1 MPARGRHRTAW
12 SAPDFTGNDSRTH
25 PWRIRRTGHRRR
37 SSGVV
42 ERTVRSIGEYYKE
55 TQVVLEDDDPD
66 LPEPEDDYDRDD
78 LEEDEEDAEDGPS
91 IFDLFR
97 NLWKKSLRHMVAEL

>member
-1 MPARGRHRTAW
+1 M
-12 SAPDFTGNDSRTH
+12 
-25 PWRIRRTGHRRR
+25 
-37 SSGVV
+37 
-42 ERTVRSIGEYYKE
+42 
-55 TQVVLEDDDPD
+55 VLEDDDPD

-97 NLWKKSLRHMVAEL
+97 DLWKKSLRHMVAEL